1 VEKGYVTLLLL
12 CSPWQPDQKDR
23 VGGLQG
29 RSRAMNPIDWR
40 STILRWSAVAFTLG
54 AWAGIVLVALKLL
67 A

>member
-1 VEKGYVTLLLL
+1 
-12 CSPWQPDQKDR
+12 
-23 VGGLQG
+23 
-29 RSRAMNPIDWR
+29 MNPIDWR